1 MVLDAKSKEIVRK
14 KLSGMSNQLVLHYF
28 HDENKDE
35 CPYCETLKEFLY
47 EISELSNN
55 KLIIQLYVKGKNDDM
70 FAKFNVEKA
79 PVIVFDG
86 YNIKYLGAPVGQE
99 TWAFLE
105 TIVLASKRTPKLS
118 MDTYNQLK
126 ELNNKATV
134 EVVVTPSCPWCP
146 YAALLS
152 NSAAIATNN
161 VESNIVE
168 AYEFPEIADKYNVNA
183 VPTVAINGQ
192 VMFIG
197 VPQENDFVAALKGE
211 YQPHLEEVSEE
222 TEELEHE
229 HEHHHHTH

>member
-14 KLSGMSNQLVLHYF
+14 KLAGMSNQVVLHYF
-28 HDENKDE
+28 YDENKDE

-47 EISELSNN
+47 EIAELSNN
-55 KLIIQLYVKGKNDDM
+55 KLIIKLYTKGKDDDT
-70 FAKFNVEKA
+70 FAQFGIEKA
-79 PVIVFDG
+79 PVIIFDG

-105 TIVLASKRTPKLS
+105 TIVLASKRAPKLS
-118 MDTYNQLK
+118 AETYNQLK
-126 ELNNKATV
+126 EFNNKAKV
-134 EVVVTPSCPWCP
+134 KVVVTPSCPWCP

-152 NSAAIATNN
+152 NSAAIASNN
-161 VESNIVE
+161 IESNVVE

-197 VPQENDFVAALKGE
+197 VPQENDFVLALKGE
-211 YQPHLEEVSEE
+211 YQPRFEE
-222 TEELEHE
+222 TEEVEELEHEE
-229 HEHHHHTH
+229 HEHHHHHH